1 MYQLVDKLVSI
12 SAAQVGVGGYRS
24 IEFVSGDTALAT
36 VCLVDKY
43 GEVITAHILY
53 VVNDIREFLN
63 SGDDY
68 ALAVLYGLAKL
79 CRCVGMRD
87 YLVGVGESLDV
98 KRKLSVE
105 YFAVNNYDNSV
116 EQRSVES
123 LGSLDIQ
130 RPRHSL
136 DELKGEPRYGVG
148 FTRTCRV
155 LNEIAFANTL
165 GFDIFHKFVHHV
177 ELVEA
182 WEDEQFGVFE
192 YVRHF
197 LAGLGFTVVKEREV
211 RDYFGNHVL
220 AQYAL
225 PKV

>member
-105 YFAVNNYDNSV
+105 YFAVNNYDNK
-116 EQRSVES
+116 Q
-123 LGSLDIQ
+123 
-130 RPRHSL
+130 
-136 DELKGEPRYGVG
+136 
-148 FTRTCRV
+148 C
-155 LNEIAFANTL
+155 
-165 GFDIFHKFVHHV
+165 
-177 ELVEA
+177 
-182 WEDEQFGVFE
+182 
-192 YVRHF
+192 
-197 LAGLGFTVVKEREV
+197 
-211 RDYFGNHVL
+211 
-220 AQYAL
+220 
-225 PKV
+225 